1 MKSSVRTVP
10 WLQHTIISQQLIYG
24 KLHCCSQHNYSL
36 ELWKKASLNLSL
48 LMQTFFTT
56 PPDGCFCIDKTCN
69 AVNTTLKLPVKTY
82 FFLKK
87 VLVLLVFTYSRTV
100 F

>member
-56 PPDGCFCIDKTCN
+56 PPDGCCKYYFKVTCEGS
-69 AVNTTLKLPVKTY
+69 
-82 FFLKK
+82 FFFEKSTR
-87 VLVLLVFTYSRTV
+87 FTCFYL